1 MKVSDVTRT
10 ELVDA
15 IVKVLR
21 NFLVRNN
28 YRVEVVDRNKP
39 DEVKIFVLGENFNY
53 DIIDLDLWF
62 SEINYSKASFF
73 KMGNQYK
80 SSFVIHFKLS
90 DISKTIF
97 KRLNIDK
104 NFQLFKE
111 IVPQLKYNNYVFSA
125 DFVCEGYFERTG
137 VDINKL
143 ALGSLTESIS
153 VPFQSIVALW
163 ILLFTQK
170 NDYVRLFMRDFKSGE
185 SFNSQ
190 KK

>member
-21 NFLVRNN
+21 NFLVGNN

-39 DEVKIFVLGENFNY
+39 DEVKIFVLDNLMVRQ
-53 DIIDLDLWF
+53 IINLELWF
-62 SEINYSKASFF
+62 SEINYFKAGFF
-73 KMGNQYK
+73 GMGNQYK
-80 SSFVIHFKLS
+80 SSLVIKFKLLDNS
-90 DISKTIF
+90 ETIF

-111 IVPQLKYNNYVFSA
+111 IVPQLKYNGNVFSA
-125 DFVCEGYFERTG
+125 DFVCESYFERTG
-137 VDINKL
+137 ADINKL
-143 ALGSLTESIS
+143 ALRSLTESIS
-153 VPFQSIVALW
+153 MPFQSIVVLW

-170 NDYVRLFMRDFKSGE
+170 NDYARVFVRGNFKS
-185 SFNSQ
+185 
-190 KK
+190 